1 MKTFNIFIKQFS
13 ILAVIILVLSIV
25 IDFYIPKIQISK
37 AYPYILIALYL
48 ITIGIFRMLS
58 KSMESRLSKF
68 ANTYMLVNFGKL
80 ILFLIIILSYS
91 YLNRDDAISFML
103 TFFSYYF
110 TFTIFEIV
118 ALLGMKK

>member
-25 IDFYIPKIQISK
+25 IDFYIPKIQISNT
-37 AYPYILIALYL
+37 YPYILIALYL
-48 ITIGIFRMLS
+48 ITLGIFRMLS

-80 ILFLIIILSYS
+80 IFFLIIILSYS

-110 TFTIFEIV
+110 IFTIFEIA